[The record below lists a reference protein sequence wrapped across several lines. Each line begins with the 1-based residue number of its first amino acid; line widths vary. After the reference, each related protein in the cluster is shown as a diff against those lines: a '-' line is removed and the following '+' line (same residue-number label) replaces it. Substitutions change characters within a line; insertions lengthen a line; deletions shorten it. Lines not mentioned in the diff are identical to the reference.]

1 MAKENTININGVSYA
16 LIPDMEG
23 EGSECERCALQE
35 KCNDESGCICQ
46 TLFGEDVAKNHRF
59 ELAKEY
65 VTEQQAYDAYQ
76 ERSVTA
82 GDRANQMAWAFII
95 VLCAQLI
102 GSDHFKEPYV
112 IAAGGISYLWLSA
125 MQSLWQAVTMWLF
138 KQQIRRN
145 GLQLEDY
152 PDWIGGG
159 AWVFYILKML
169 VITVTAIYA
178 IWKFIQLI

>member
-1 MAKENTININGVSYA
+1 
-16 LIPDMEG
+16 
-23 EGSECERCALQE
+23 
-35 KCNDESGCICQ
+35 
-46 TLFGEDVAKNHRF
+46 
-59 ELAKEY
+59 
-65 VTEQQAYDAYQ
+65 
-76 ERSVTA
+76 
-82 GDRANQMAWAFII
+82 
-95 VLCAQLI
+95 
-102 GSDHFKEPYV
+102 
-112 IAAGGISYLWLSA
+112 

>member
-1 MAKENTININGVSYA
+1 MAKEIKIDGRRYVLNEDFNGDDPCA
-16 LIPDMEG
+16 NCPLKGKCPDAEYYYCKTFIG
-23 EGSECERCALQE
+23 V
-35 KCNDESGCICQ
+35 KKP
-46 TLFGEDVAKNHRF
+46 FEDVT
-59 ELAKEY
+59 EC

-145 GLQLEDY
+145 GLKLEDY